1 MEEQRIS
8 NKILRT
14 CYNCEDVGY
23 MRNICPKLYC
33 KTSQVGQF
41 APVAYASE
49 GNSGSRRILMSD
61 EVFEKYHMFQLEK
74 YHMFQ

>member
-14 CYNCEDVGY
+14 CYNCEDVE
-23 MRNICPKLYC
+23 LYC